1 MLKQWTGCISWTNF
15 QHVDIALQI
24 AAIYPRSFAEF
35 KSNMHQMY
43 QMETIRTMGKD
54 ARVTAMPNKAGETK
68 LQILD
73 CNGYQKNKR
82 LTIVNHVIST
92 TAV

>member
-15 QHVDIALQI
+15 QHVDIAQQI

-43 QMETIRTMGKD
+43 QMETIRTMEKD
-54 ARVTAMPNKAGETK
+54 A
-68 LQILD
+68 
-73 CNGYQKNKR
+73 
-82 LTIVNHVIST
+82 
-92 TAV
+92 